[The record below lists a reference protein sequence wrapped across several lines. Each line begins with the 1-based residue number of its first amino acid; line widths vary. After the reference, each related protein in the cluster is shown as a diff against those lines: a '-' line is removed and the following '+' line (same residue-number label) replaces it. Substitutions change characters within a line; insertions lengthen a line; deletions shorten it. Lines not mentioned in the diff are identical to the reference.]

1 MEKTR
6 TRRDILED
14 EWYHVRHSGEIPEVA
29 LHSSIHYLTVDKEG
43 PHLILAEEDLQ
54 LLCRAAVERYR
65 EIILRDL
72 TPANRDKTIYRGILR
87 SIANWRRL
95 KRFCQRHMMEI
106 EEIKKELPDVL
117 LFFLKNEIHEVAGGL
132 RQSSINCTF
141 DDITSFALEFNIYLT
156 DMEEELRA
164 ICLDF

>member
-6 TRRDILED
+6 TPRDLLED

-29 LHSSIHYLTVDKEG
+29 LHSSIHYLTEDAEG
-43 PHLILAEEDLQ
+43 PNLTLVDDDLQ

-65 EIILRDL
+65 EIILRDI
-72 TPANRDKTIYRGILR
+72 TPANRDKSIYRGILR

-95 KRFCQRHMMEI
+95 KRFCQRHMMEF
-106 EEIKKELPDVL
+106 EDIKKELPDVL
-117 LFFLKNEIHEVAGGL
+117 LIFLKNEIRDVNSGL

-141 DDITSFALEFNIYLT
+141 DDITSFALEFDIYLA
-156 DMEEELRA
+156 DMEEELRG